1 MRVCLRFQVYFP
13 KNMFITNDDDD
24 DDIPDNKRETWQ
36 VQEFLNPFVMIPI
49 GCIFP
54 LKILHRIYFIS
65 RGRWYHPW
73 NIVVVL
79 KLHQEFFSIAHLSKF
94 LHSDN
99 NTNSKKIFMSVL
111 IILHFPL
118 WKDLSGSFQNSS
130 VVYYPKKTTYVLRVI
145 KFTCRYNNM

>member
-1 MRVCLRFQVYFP
+1 MQVCLRFQVYIP

-24 DDIPDNKRETWQ
+24 DIPDNKRETLQ

-65 RGRWYHPW
+65 RGRSYHPW

-79 KLHQEFFSIAHLSKF
+79 KLHQ
-94 LHSDN
+94 
-99 NTNSKKIFMSVL
+99 
-111 IILHFPL
+111 
-118 WKDLSGSFQNSS
+118 
-130 VVYYPKKTTYVLRVI
+130 
-145 KFTCRYNNM
+145 

>member
-1 MRVCLRFQVYFP
+1 MRVCLCFQVYFP
-13 KNMFITNDDDD
+13 KNMFITNDD

-65 RGRWYHPW
+65 RGRWYHPC

-99 NTNSKKIFMSVL
+99 NTNSKNLFYECPNYSAFSIMKR
-111 IILHFPL
+111 
-118 WKDLSGSFQNSS
+118 LSGSFQISS
-130 VVYYPKKTTYVLRVI
+130 VVYYPKKTTYLCS
-145 KFTCRYNNM
+145 TGN

>member
-1 MRVCLRFQVYFP
+1 MRFQVYFP

-24 DDIPDNKRETWQ
+24 DIPDNKRETLQ

-54 LKILHRIYFIS
+54 LKILYRIYFIS

-79 KLHQEFFSIAHLSKF
+79 KLNQEFFSIPHLSKF

-99 NTNSKKIFMSVL
+99 NTNSKKNFMSVL

-118 WKDLSGSFQNSS
+118 WKDCMVLFKLA

>member
-54 LKILHRIYFIS
+54 LKILYRIYFIS
-65 RGRWYHPW
+65 RGRWYHPC

-79 KLHQEFFSIAHLSKF
+79 KLHQEFFIIAHLSKF

-99 NTNSKKIFMSVL
+99 HTNSKNHFFMRVL

-118 WKDLSGSFQNSS
+118 WKDCLVLFKLALWFIIPRRLLMFSG
-130 VVYYPKKTTYVLRVI
+130 
-145 KFTCRYNNM
+145 

>member
-13 KNMFITNDDDD
+13 KNMFITNDD

-49 GCIFP
+49 DCIFP
-54 LKILHRIYFIS
+54 LKILYRIYFIS
-65 RGRWYHPW
+65 RGRWYHPC

-79 KLHQEFFSIAHLSKF
+79 KLHLEFFSIAHLSKIF
-94 LHSDN
+94 HSDN
-99 NTNSKKIFMSVL
+99 HTNSKNHFFMRVL

-118 WKDLSGSFQNSS
+118 WKDCL
-130 VVYYPKKTTYVLRVI
+130 VLFKLALWFIIPRRLLM
-145 KFTCRYNNM
+145 FYG